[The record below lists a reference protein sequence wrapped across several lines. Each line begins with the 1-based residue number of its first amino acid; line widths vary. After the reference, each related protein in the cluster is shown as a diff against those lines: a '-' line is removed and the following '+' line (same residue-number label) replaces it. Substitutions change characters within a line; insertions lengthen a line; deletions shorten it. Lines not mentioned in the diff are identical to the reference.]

1 MQTGAEKWCP
11 QRPVTPGPNEQS
23 STPRNQE
30 MEGGSCFLLC
40 QQEVKA
46 HLIGR
51 FLRSLELN
59 YLVSG
64 LTPPSSDTDKLTILW
79 SSRLGLCHGVQ
90 YNA

>member
-23 STPRNQE
+23 STPHNQE

-40 QQEVKA
+40 QQEVKS
-46 HLIGR
+46 HLIR
-51 FLRSLELN
+51 WFLRSLELN

-64 LTPPSSDTDKLTILW
+64 LTSDTDKLTIFW
-79 SSRLGLCHGVQ
+79 SSRLGLRHGVQ
-90 YNA
+90 SNA